1 MIQIRNLSKKYNDF
15 YVLKDIN
22 LNLPNK
28 GLIGISGESGS
39 GKSTFLN
46 ALSLMDKDY
55 EGEIIINNKNI
66 LKFNDIEKDKYHL
79 NIGYIFQNPYLFNKL
94 SVIENV
100 KYVSL
105 IKGKKLG
112 IDDVLKKVDLLKY
125 KNKKVA

>member
-55 EGEIIINNKNI
+55 EGEIIINEKNI
-66 LKFNDIEKDKYHL
+66 LKFSLYFGLYRNFVHKCRQYGDENKWKEKMFNDLQNL
-79 NIGYIFQNPYLFNKL
+79 N
-94 SVIENV
+94 VI
-100 KYVSL
+100 
-105 IKGKKLG
+105 I
-112 IDDVLKKVDLLKY
+112 I
-125 KNKKVA
+125 

>member
-55 EGEIIINNKNI
+55 EGEIIINEKNS
-66 LKFNDIEKDKYHL
+66 YHRSF
-79 NIGYIFQNPYLFNKL
+79 IFTTSF
-94 SVIENV
+94 S
-100 KYVSL
+100 
-105 IKGKKLG
+105 
-112 IDDVLKKVDLLKY
+112 
-125 KNKKVA
+125 